1 MSGVEGANHED
12 GKMLCCAGCGSKEDD
27 DIKLTKCTGCYLV
40 RYCSV
45 KCQREH
51 MPQHEEECKRRAAEL
66 RDEILFKH
74 PDSSDVEDCPI
85 CSLPLPID
93 RFKSTMIM
101 PCCGK
106 LVCDGCFVFNL
117 KREADGGLDRKCP
130 FCRTDI
136 PRSNR
141 TQSEYKH
148 WFSSNLMKRVEAND
162 PVSAYQM
169 GVIHKSKGDHKSAF
183 KYFSKAAALGNKD
196 AHYNLSFMY
205 ADGEYVEK
213 DEKKRVYHLEEA
225 AIAGHPYARHNL
237 GRVEE
242 SHGKMDRAVKH
253 WIIAA
258 NMGSDKSLKTLKNA
272 YRDGFVSKGV
282 FASALRAQKAAV
294 DATKSPQREEIAK
307 HYENRVKRGFDGG
320 FDDINWSVR

>member
-1 MSGVEGANHED
+1 MSGVEGTNHDD

-27 DIKLTKCTGCYLV
+27 DIKLTKCNGCHLV
-40 RYCSV
+40 RYCGV

-51 MPQHEEECKRRAAEL
+51 RPQHKEECEKRAAEL
-66 RDEILFKH
+66 RDEVLFKH

-130 FCRTDI
+130 FCRTAM
-136 PRSNR
+136 PRSDR

-148 WFSSNLMKRVEAND
+148 WVRSNLMKRVEAND
-162 PVSAYQM
+162 PVSTCYM
-169 GVIHKSKGDHKSAF
+169 GGMYREEGDYKNAF
-183 KYFSKAAALGNKD
+183 KYFSKAAALGDVN

-205 ADGEYVEK
+205 HDGKCVEK

-225 AIAGHPYARHNL
+225 AIGGHAYARHNL

-258 NMGSDKSLKTLKNA
+258 NLGSDKSLKTLKNA
-272 YRDGFVSKGV
+272 YRKGLVSKED

-294 DATKSPQREEIAK
+294 DARKSPQREEIAK
-307 HYENRVKRGFDGG
+307 HNENRKKGVSDHR
-320 FDDINWSVR
+320 INWSVR